1 MSANNGDKARY
12 QKNRKRAVIQRS
24 KIRELVA
31 AGTAGMA
38 VADAADAADATKA
51 PAKPR
56 RAKG

>member
-38 VADAADAADATKA
+38 VADAADATKA